1 MYASVV
7 PAASRRVSGVSS
19 VAFRLAGPPSGPH
32 ELTLRLA
39 APGPVSG
46 EGLDPLC
53 RHSSDVAVAAGAV
66 LPPPEESGGASEDG
80 PSASFAPGI
89 LGAPFTARLQSTHV
103 FLAVLLGRR
112 FAQSKEGNSM
122 KQLFLT
128 GLVVEIGLASACPR
142 EGLRTV
148 RPQEAPLDRRREAR
162 PRASSTRHRAARSTG
177 SPTNARA
184 EPRHAQL
191 RRGPR

>member
-1 MYASVV
+1 MHASVV

-19 VAFRLAGPPSGPH
+19 VAFRLARPPSGPH

-53 RHSSDVAVAAGAV
+53 RHSSDAAASAV

-89 LGAPFTARLQSTHV
+89 LGAPFTALTHPLT
-103 FLAVLLGRR
+103 FSLPFYLADALL
-112 FAQSKEGNSM
+112 N
-122 KQLFLT
+122 
-128 GLVVEIGLASACPR
+128 PR
-142 EGLRTV
+142 KGT
-148 RPQEAPLDRRREAR
+148 Q
-162 PRASSTRHRAARSTG
+162 
-177 SPTNARA
+177 
-184 EPRHAQL
+184 
-191 RRGPR
+191 